1 MKNLLIALTLV
12 LALPATG
19 AALDTEEILGLV
31 AMPLAVAAVADLAD
45 VPAEDVV
52 GVVSAL
58 NRAAVPAP
66 RVVEVVRYS
75 PVMLVDRTVEPPFV
89 SWLDERVDTGLRGEP
104 LAVEIVDRYQVY
116 GIEDYAV
123 TSPRVLLV
131 EDEILPPVVRTRFD
145 VDPLALV
152 AMPLAVAAVAEL
164 ADVPVSDLMSLV
176 MALNRADVPPL
187 QFVEVVRY
195 SPVVLLDD
203 RTRPQFMQLVTTTRD
218 VNRDAYAL
226 ALAQHLRTRGAEEI
240 DVVSVRR
247 PVLVSEVDILPPV
260 VRNHPHGGPPG
271 QLKKELGLQT
281 GAEVVH
287 GTRRGRSDDR
297 PVSRVVQRSTSD
309 DDRGRARVETR
320 KPGRDDSPGRARG
333 NDDRGRPPAVQ
344 RGGNAP
350 GKDRATGNQ
359 GRGNSGDKPGKGNS
373 GNPGKGNSGNSGK
386 GKGKG

>member
-1 MKNLLIALTLV
+1 MKSLVFALMLA

-31 AMPLAVAAVADLAD
+31 AMPLAVAAVAELAD
-45 VPAEDVV
+45 VPTEDVL
-52 GVVSAL
+52 GLVSSL

-75 PVMLVDRTVEPPFV
+75 PVMLVDRSVEPTFV
-89 SWLDERVDTGLRGEP
+89 TWLDGRVDTGLRGEP

-116 GIEDYAV
+116 GIDDYTV
-123 TSPRVLLV
+123 TSPRLLLV

-152 AMPLAVAAVAEL
+152 AMPLAVAAVANL
-164 ADVPVSDLMSLV
+164 TDIPVNDLMSLV
-176 MALNRADVPPL
+176 MALNRADVPAA

-195 SPVVLLDD
+195 SPVVLYDEGA
-203 RTRPQFMQLVTTTRD
+203 RPQFMQFVTNSRD
-218 VNRDAYAL
+218 LNRDAYAL
-226 ALAQHLRTRGAEEI
+226 ALAQHLRNRGADEI

-247 PVLVSEVDILPPV
+247 PVLVSGVDILPPV

-287 GTRRGRSDDR
+287 GTRPGRSDDR
-297 PVSRVVQRSTSD
+297 PVSRVVGRSTSD
-309 DDRGRARVETR
+309 DDRDRGRAG
-320 KPGRDDSPGRARG
+320 KANQGRDDGPPQVREPKG
-333 NDDRGRPPAVQ
+333 ND
-344 RGGNAP
+344 AP
-350 GKDRATGNQ
+350 RKDRATG
-359 GRGNSGDKPGKGNS
+359 GKPRRDNSGDKPGKGNS
-373 GNPGKGNSGNSGK
+373 GNSGKGNSGK